1 MHLPEASLGTGSL
14 AKHPSD
20 SGVNDRRDSAL
31 RMAEAMLPQRLL
43 LLLMALLLLQL
54 QREEEAEAG
63 SLLCGGSS
71 LRSGR
76 ASLRNSSDGTRPAFF
91 LILTGFVRI
100 RQTVWHCPSVA
111 PAPIPCSLPLCLSVC
126 LDTSV
131 NLSVW
136 QCVKQSLRTTSPT
149 ELFSIRNNI
158 SLPTDLE
165 RY

>member
-91 LILTGFVRI
+91 PHINRI
-100 RQTVWHCPSVA
+100 CPDSPDCLA
-111 PAPIPCSLPLCLSVC
+111 LSFCSPRPPSHARSLSVY
-126 LDTSV
+126 
-131 NLSVW
+131 LSVW
-136 QCVKQSLRTTSPT
+136 IRL
-149 ELFSIRNNI
+149 SICLSGSVSNN
-158 SLPTDLE
+158 P
-165 RY
+165 

>member
-91 LILTGFVRI
+91 PHINRI
-100 RQTVWHCPSVA
+100 CPDSPDCLALSFCSPRPHPMLA
-111 PAPIPCSLPLCLSVC
+111 PSLSICLSGYVCQSVC
-126 LDTSV
+126 LAVCQTIPE
-131 NLSVW
+131 NHLAHG
-136 QCVKQSLRTTSPT
+136 T
-149 ELFSIRNNI
+149 LFHS
-158 SLPTDLE
+158 
-165 RY
+165 